1 MVCLDA
7 SVRVDLVRGGVVRLP
22 DGPGTRIV
30 ALAGTLWI
38 TREDDP
44 RDVLV
49 EAGAAFVVDRGGLT
63 LVCAIAGPAA
73 VLIEAAPPQ
82 AHAPV
87 DEAAE
92 APVPASRAA

>member
-1 MVCLDA
+1 MVRLDPSA
-7 SVRVDLVRGGVVRLP
+7 RVDLVRGGVVRLP

-38 TREDDP
+38 TLEDDP

-73 VLIEAAPPQ
+73 VLIEAPAQ
-82 AHAPV
+82 DHAV
-87 DEAAE
+87 AEEAVGEPA
-92 APVPASRAA
+92 PASRAA